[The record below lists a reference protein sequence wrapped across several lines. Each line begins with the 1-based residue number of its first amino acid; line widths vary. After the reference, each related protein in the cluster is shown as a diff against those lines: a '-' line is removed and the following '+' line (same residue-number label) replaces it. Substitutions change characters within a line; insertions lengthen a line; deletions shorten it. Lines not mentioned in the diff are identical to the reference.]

1 MTQEEKPIKEE
12 AVEKDVQVID
22 DVEQLPEVPQI
33 TLFECEI
40 CESKHDMFG
49 VTVSIM
55 DLKLQD
61 LIFEKMYL
69 LFQKLQPAMKNLESA
84 KIELQ
89 DKKDDLLLNTDFK
102 EKLNES
108 RPTIAMKEAYIKP
121 LVIKQQQKVDKFED
135 SVTFYKNKLN
145 IINDLI
151 KAQRTLLDIEGAL
164 KQ

>member
-1 MTQEEKPIKEE
+1 MTQKEQVKEE
-12 AVEKDVQVID
+12 AVEKDVKVID
-22 DVEQLPEVPQI
+22 DVEQLPEVPKRAI
-33 TLFECEI
+33 FEWEI
-40 CESKHDMFG
+40 CESKHDLFG
-49 VTVSIM
+49 LTVSIM

-69 LFQKLQPAMKNLESA
+69 LFQKLQPAMKNWESA
-84 KIELQ
+84 KIELK

-102 EKLNES
+102 ETLNES

-145 IINDLI
+145 ILNDLI

>member
-1 MTQEEKPIKEE
+1 MTQKEQVKEE
-12 AVEKDVQVID
+12 AVEKDVYVID
-22 DVEQLPEVPQI
+22 DVEQLPQVPEI
-33 TLFECEI
+33 TLFDWEV

-49 VTVSIM
+49 LTVSIM

-69 LFQKLQPAMKNLESA
+69 LFQKLQPAMKNWESA

-108 RPTIAMKEAYIKP
+108 RPTVAMKEAYIKP
-121 LVIKQQQKVDKFED
+121 LVIKQQQKVDEFED
-135 SVTFYKNKLN
+135 SVVFYKNKLN
-145 IINDLI
+145 ILNDLI

>member
-1 MTQEEKPIKEE
+1 MTQKEQVKEE
-12 AVEKDVQVID
+12 AVEKDVYVID
-22 DVEQLPEVPQI
+22 DVEQLPQVPEI
-33 TLFECEI
+33 TLFDWEV

-49 VTVSIM
+49 LTVSIM

-108 RPTIAMKEAYIKP
+108 RPTVAMKEAYIKP
-121 LVIKQQQKVDKFED
+121 LVIKQQQKVDEFED
-135 SVTFYKNKLN
+135 SVVFYKNKLN
-145 IINDLI
+145 ILNDLI